1 MEKLETTASA
11 VASPWKLLETPT
23 EIPEEIRTTEEIP
36 KAAELPTPEE
46 IPEESPDQPD
56 WCEEE
61 DEADHSSENAQAMAS
76 QHPLA
81 DALFSELGAHLD
93 AGEAERK
100 LYNDL
105 EEKLWS
111 GQVFHDRGSADKPA
125 KPAPHPYHA
134 KARLERLLCKSIDVR
149 ERYQRRLF
157 DNHRQIPDLDF
168 KRSLDNDET
177 KAIHNAWMN
186 DVSDWMSADCLQRYN
201 FLLAQA
207 EELDKQTKTGKGK
220 EKPPKGMKKAV
231 LQSLLTREKERVVLQ
246 SLLKCGFTQD
256 RKHSN

>member
-11 VASPWKLLETPT
+11 VASPWQLLETPT
-23 EIPEEIRTTEEIP
+23 EIPEAE
-36 KAAELPTPEE
+36 ELPTPEE
-46 IPEESPDQPD
+46 IPEESPEQPD

-76 QHPLA
+76 QHPLV
-81 DALFSELGAHLD
+81 DALFSELPAHLD

-111 GQVFHDRGSADKPA
+111 GQVFHDRGSAGKPA

-134 KARLERLLCKSIDVR
+134 KARLERSLCKSIDVR

-157 DNHRQIPDLDF
+157 DNRRQIPDLDF
-168 KRSLDNDET
+168 KRLLDNDES
-177 KAIHNAWMN
+177 KASHKKWT
-186 DVSDWMSADCLQRYN
+186 CLPISELRAT
-201 FLLAQA
+201 LAH
-207 EELDKQTKTGKGK
+207 KI
-220 EKPPKGMKKAV
+220 
-231 LQSLLTREKERVVLQ
+231 
-246 SLLKCGFTQD
+246 FTML
-256 RKHSN
+256 SCA

>member
-11 VASPWKLLETPT
+11 VASPWQLLETPT
-23 EIPEEIRTTEEIP
+23 EIPEAE
-36 KAAELPTPEE
+36 ELPTPEE

-105 EEKLWS
+105 AEKLWS
-111 GQVFHDRGSADKPA
+111 GQFFHDMCSADKLA
-125 KPAPHPYHA
+125 RPAPHPYPA
-134 KARLERLLCKSIDVR
+134 KVRLERLLRKSIEVR
-149 ERYQRRLF
+149 ELYQQRLF
-157 DNHRQIPDLDF
+157 HNNRKTPDLNF
-168 KRSLDNDET
+168 ERSLSNDET

-186 DVSDWMSADCLQRYN
+186 DVSDWMSADCLQTYN
-201 FLLAQA
+201 FRLAQA
-207 EELDKQTKTGKGK
+207 DDLDKQTKKWKGN
-220 EKPPKGMKKAV
+220 EKPRCQPSRDK
-231 LQSLLTREKERVVLQ
+231 
-246 SLLKCGFTQD
+246 
-256 RKHSN
+256 